1 MDVGNEESEMINE
14 LSKGNGRKERTGRG
28 DGGWLGRG
36 EGVDEEKGKEG
47 KRWWRGEVGTR
58 REGAQVSMK
67 EIKRRDSKLSFSCSA
82 DL

>member
-1 MDVGNEESEMINE
+1 M
-14 LSKGNGRKERTGRG
+14 
-28 DGGWLGRG
+28 
-36 EGVDEEKGKEG
+36 DEEKGKEG

-67 EIKRRDSKLSFSCSA
+67 ETKRRDSKLSFSCSA